1 VIFDANHGQFKTMTI
16 PTLATERL
24 IMRDF
29 RADDIDAMASIY
41 SDEDVARFITMDGK
55 PQSRENAWRS
65 MATMMGHRALRG
77 YGMWAVEEKTT
88 SQLIGFV
95 GPHFPEG
102 WPGQEIGWAI
112 AKTKWG
118 LGYATEA
125 ARASLDYAFK
135 TLRWPRAIHIINPLN
150 TRSIVVAEKIGSRKE
165 NVWIRDGK
173 ELLIYAQT
181 NPNA

>member
-1 VIFDANHGQFKTMTI
+1 MHI
-16 PTLATERL
+16 PNLQTERL
-24 IMRDF
+24 ILREF
-29 RADDIDAMASIY
+29 CADDINAMANIY
-41 SDEDVARFITMDGK
+41 AEPDVARFITMDGK

-77 YGMWAVEEKTT
+77 YGMWAAEEKST
-88 SQLIGFV
+88 SQLVGFV

-112 AKTKWG
+112 DKSKWG

-125 ARASLDYAFK
+125 ARASLDFAFT
-135 TLRWPRAIHIINPLN
+135 TLRWPRVIHIINPLN
-150 TRSIVVAEKIGSRKE
+150 ERSIAVAEKIGSRKDS
-165 NVWIRDGK
+165 VWTREGK

-181 NPNA
+181 NPAH